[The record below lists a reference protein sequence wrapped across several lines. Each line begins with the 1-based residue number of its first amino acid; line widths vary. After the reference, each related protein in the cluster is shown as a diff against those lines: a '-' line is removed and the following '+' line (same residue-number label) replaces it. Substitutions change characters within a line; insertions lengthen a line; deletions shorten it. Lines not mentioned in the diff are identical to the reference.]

1 MNSGILLW
9 KGRGLDIKNDLLP
22 RVKPITQ
29 FLRGNAQHELKDEL
43 KTRLIATVRV
53 HVERA
58 IARTKKKQI
67 ILQSKFQL
75 SMSLNLNKIW
85 VICSYLVNFLSPFT
99 AQKNWSRKVP
109 LKVFCKNG
117 SLEI

>member
-58 IARTKKKQI
+58 TARTKKKTNNTPVKISI
-67 ILQSKFQL
+67 IYVTQL
-75 SMSLNLNKIW
+75 K
-85 VICSYLVNFLSPFT
+85 
-99 AQKNWSRKVP
+99 
-109 LKVFCKNG
+109 
-117 SLEI
+117 